1 MSVPPQPEPGL
12 ATWKYLPG
20 VDRRPLIE
28 IPVLSQPNTFPAW
41 CSETTAVIWSSTITT
56 SSTKPLHWDANIPTV
71 AEPQPTL
78 ILFSL
83 TSLIIGGFPAW
94 TIIFEPLSIVNST
107 ASLLQ
112 RFIITSHVILP
123 SILELPV
130 KWSTPPSDIIWDP
143 YSLVITW
150 PTASPLYLTMSLSDP
165 ICRSVS
171 TLIFTPQYEN
181 IASVTIVTKSISSIF
196 LLNIKGAGL

>member
-1 MSVPPQPEPGL
+1 MPPQPEPGL

-83 TSLIIGGFPAW
+83 ASLMMGGFPAW

-123 SILELPV
+123 SIKYKRCRL
-130 KWSTPPSDIIWDP
+130 IIRIGSSRTNRSNKNIFIWN
-143 YSLVITW
+143 
-150 PTASPLYLTMSLSDP
+150 YLSIP
-165 ICRSVS
+165 IF
-171 TLIFTPQYEN
+171 I
-181 IASVTIVTKSISSIF
+181 
-196 LLNIKGAGL
+196 